1 MNEKITTIK
10 NKVIISESEGY
21 MNELKIFQNS
31 EFGTIRTLSINNEPW
46 FIGKDVASILG
57 YSNTRKALNDHV
69 DDEDKGVTKCDTLGG
84 AQEMTIINESGLYS
98 LILSSKLPKAKE
110 FKRWVTSEVLPSIRK
125 TGGYIAG
132 ANEMSD
138 EEIMAKALLIGK
150 RTIEQQKARIEQLE
164 SDTTRMK
171 PKEIFADAVSAS
183 KQSILVGELAKLLR
197 QNGVEI
203 GQNKLFAWLRE
214 NGYLI
219 KAKRSDYSMP
229 TQRSMNMKLFE
240 IKETAIT
247 HSDGHVSVNKTV
259 KVTGKGQVYFVNLF
273 MKAVEAGH

>member
-1 MNEKITTIK
+1 MD
-10 NKVIISESEGY
+10 
-21 MNELKIFQNS
+21 ELKIFQS
-31 EFGTIRTLSINNEPW
+31 PQFGTIRTLTIENEPW
-46 FIGKDVASILG
+46 FVGKDVAEILG
-57 YSNTRKALNDHV
+57 YTATRNAITAHV
-69 DDEDKGVTKCDTLGG
+69 DNEDKLTHRISAPG
-84 AQEMTIINESGLYS
+84 QMREMTVINESGLYS

-150 RTIEQQKARIEQLE
+150 RTIEQQKERIKQLE

-214 NGYLI
+214 HGYLI